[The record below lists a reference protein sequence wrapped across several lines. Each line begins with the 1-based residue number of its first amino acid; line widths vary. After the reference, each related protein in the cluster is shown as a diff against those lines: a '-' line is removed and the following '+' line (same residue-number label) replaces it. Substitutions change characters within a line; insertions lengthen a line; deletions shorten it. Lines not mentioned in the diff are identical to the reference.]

1 MNIFGFDGKA
11 KNFRFMAKKKTIKS
25 NDDENS
31 AAEDQK
37 FIVFGIN
44 ISNWTSTSQYV
55 FCTIGVMSFLILYG
69 LLQEHVVMKTFNR
82 SLGWFVTLLQLSGYA
97 FCAWLQS
104 LIIGTRIERRIP
116 LKLYFILSLLQVIM
130 QGFTNLSMRYL
141 NYPAKMLFKSSR
153 VLVTMIFGSLFR
165 KKIYPSKDYI
175 VALSM
180 AAGLTLF
187 VMADAKSSPLFDING
202 VFIIT
207 IALAADG
214 TILNLQEYCFKTYN
228 ATHDELIYYSY
239 MGASIFLLIINI
251 CCGIFFKDSYIFIL
265 FFPFILI
272 NFIFLTK

>member
-1 MNIFGFDGKA
+1 
-11 KNFRFMAKKKTIKS
+11 
-25 NDDENS
+25 
-31 AAEDQK
+31 
-37 FIVFGIN
+37 
-44 ISNWTSTSQYV
+44 
-55 FCTIGVMSFLILYG
+55 
-69 LLQEHVVMKTFNR
+69 
-82 SLGWFVTLLQLSGYA
+82 
-97 FCAWLQS
+97 
-104 LIIGTRIERRIP
+104 
-116 LKLYFILSLLQVIM
+116 
-130 QGFTNLSMRYL
+130 MRYL

-251 CCGIFFKDSYIFIL
+251 FCGIFFPNIQLYCFVL
-265 FFPFILI
+265 
-272 NFIFLTK
+272 